1 MAGRIKIITTGGTI
15 DKVYFDALSD
25 YKVGDPT
32 IGQILEEA
40 NVEVEYSVQSVC
52 KKDSLDLTDEDREA
66 VAEAVRNCKETHVLI
81 THGTDTMVK
90 TAQYLRS
97 IAGKTIV
104 FTGAMN
110 PTRIRNSDAFF
121 NVGCAI
127 IAVQTL
133 PSGIYIAMNGQ
144 VHNPERVIKNRKD
157 QKFESF

>member
-1 MAGRIKIITTGGTI
+1 MAEKIKIITTGGTI

-25 YKVGDPT
+25 YQVGEPS

-40 NVEVEYSVQSVC
+40 NVELDYSVHQVC
-52 KKDSLDLTDEDREA
+52 KKDSLDLTDEDRKAIADA
-66 VAEAVRNCKETHVLI
+66 VSAAKENRILI
-81 THGTDTMVK
+81 THGTDTMIK
-90 TAQYLRS
+90 TAKFLRG

-110 PTRIRNSDAFF
+110 PTKIRNSDAFF

-144 VHNPERVIKNRKD
+144 ILNPEHVVKNRSH
-157 QKFESF
+157 QRFEAI

>member
-1 MAGRIKIITTGGTI
+1 MADKIKIITTGGTI
-15 DKVYFDALSD
+15 DNVYFDSLSD
-25 YKVGDPT
+25 YQVGDPT

-40 NVEVEYSVQSVC
+40 NVEVEYSVKQVC

-66 VAEAVRNCKETHVLI
+66 VAQAVRGSKETRILI
-81 THGTDTMVK
+81 THGTDTMIK
-90 TAQYLRS
+90 TAHYLRG

-144 VHNPERVIKNRKD
+144 VLNPERVVKNRTH
-157 QKFESF
+157 QRFESI

>member
-1 MAGRIKIITTGGTI
+1 MADKIKIITTGGTI

-25 YKVGDPT
+25 YQVGEPS

-40 NVEVEYSVQSVC
+40 NVELDYIVEKVC
-52 KKDSLDLTDEDREA
+52 KKDSLDLTDADREA
-66 VAEAVRNCKETHVLI
+66 IADAVRNSKETRVLI
-81 THGTDTMVK
+81 THGTDTMIK
-90 TAQYLRS
+90 TAQFLRN

-110 PTRIRNSDAFF
+110 PTKLRNSDAFF

-133 PSGIYIAMNGQ
+133 PSGVYIAMNGQ
-144 VHNPERVIKNRKD
+144 IHNPERIQKNRTH
-157 QKFESF
+157 QRFELL

>member
-1 MAGRIKIITTGGTI
+1 MADDIRIITTGGTI

-25 YKVGDPT
+25 YQVGEPT

-40 NVEVEYSVQSVC
+40 HVEVTYSVQEVC
-52 KKDSLDLTDEDREA
+52 KKDSLDLTDTDREA
-66 VAEAVRNCKETHVLI
+66 VADAVRSAKEKRILI
-81 THGTDTMVK
+81 THGTDTMIK
-90 TAQYLRS
+90 TAQYLKS
-97 IAGKTIV
+97 IVGKTIV

-133 PSGIYIAMNGQ
+133 PVGIYIVMNGQ
-144 VHNPERVIKNRKD
+144 IHNPDKVRKNRSHAR
-157 QKFESF
+157 FETV

>member
-1 MAGRIKIITTGGTI
+1 MTEKIRIITTGGTI

-25 YKVGDPT
+25 YQVGEPT

-40 NVEVEYSVQSVC
+40 HVDLDYTVEKVC
-52 KKDSLDLTDEDREA
+52 KKDSLELTDSDREA
-66 VAEAVRNCKETHVLI
+66 IANAVRQCKETRVLI
-81 THGTDTMVK
+81 THGTDTMIQ
-90 TAQYLRS
+90 TAQYLRG
-97 IAGKTIV
+97 IAQKTIV

-133 PSGIYIAMNGQ
+133 PAGIYLAMNGQ
-144 VHNPERVIKNRKD
+144 IHNPDRVQKNRTHSRFERV
-157 QKFESF
+157 

>member
-1 MAGRIKIITTGGTI
+1 MADKIRIITTGGTI

-25 YKVGDPT
+25 YQVGEPT

-40 NVEVEYSVQSVC
+40 NVELDYTVEKVC
-52 KKDSLDLTDEDREA
+52 KKDSLELTDTDREA
-66 VAEAVRNCKETHVLI
+66 VAEAVRKSKENRVLI
-81 THGTDTMVK
+81 THGTDTMIK
-90 TAQYLRS
+90 TAQYLRG

-110 PTRIRNSDAFF
+110 PTKIRNSDAFF

-144 VHNPERVIKNRKD
+144 VLNPERVVKNRKD
-157 QKFESF
+157 QRFEPI